1 MLTSAIDEFESSRSI
16 SMEDTMISPYYA
28 LSCLCDKGQETYQH
42 HEVSTESQLPD
53 GKAGVQVP
61 PCQVIGAVAGGTLVA
76 LSDGL

>member
-1 MLTSAIDEFESSRSI
+1 M
-16 SMEDTMISPYYA
+16 
-28 LSCLCDKGQETYQH
+28 GQETYQH
-42 HEVSTESQLPD
+42 HEVSTESQLLD